1 MNIDNRNSQKSL
13 LNSNINDP
21 DSWTHAPRV
30 DWSSMSDT
38 EHLVQF
44 YEADGFLLNSLS
56 AFVGSALTSDGA
68 AVVVATEEH
77 RRGRIQLL
85 SANWIYL
92 NKATASGKYVAL
104 DAAATLSKFMFDGV
118 PVTDRFNDVVGSVMA
133 SVTDGRS

>member
-77 RRGRIQLL
+77 RRGLDQLL
-85 SANWIYL
+85 SANGVDL
-92 NKATASGKYVAL
+92 SKATASGKYVAL
-104 DAAATLSKFMFDGV
+104 DAAATLSKFMVDEIG
-118 PVTDRFNDVVGSVMA
+118 RA
-133 SVTDGRS
+133 SCRERV